1 MSIFTGQPLIVQ
13 YVTLLST
20 VPSLTVSM
28 GIAVGVKVSVGVKVA
43 VLVGVEVGVK
53 VSVGVNVMVGVGVKV
68 GGRRNAGKTFCLQA
82 DSITTK
88 IKNNNPDLGI
98 VITFERNPR
107 AVITAQYYN
116 RYPAVFW
123 RNRNF

>member
-1 MSIFTGQPLIVQ
+1 
-13 YVTLLST
+13 
-20 VPSLTVSM
+20 M

-98 VITFERNPR
+98 IITFERNPR
-107 AVITAQYYN
+107 AVVTAQYYN
-116 RYPAVFW
+116 RYPAVCW
-123 RNRNF
+123 RNKNF